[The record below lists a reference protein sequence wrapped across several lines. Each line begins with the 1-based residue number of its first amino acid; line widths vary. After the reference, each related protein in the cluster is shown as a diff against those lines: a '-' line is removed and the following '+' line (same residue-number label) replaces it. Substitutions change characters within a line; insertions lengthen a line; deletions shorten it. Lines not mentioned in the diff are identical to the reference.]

1 MKRYYF
7 NIYNDDIT
15 LDDEGALLA
24 DDHAARAHA
33 VKSARSLAAE
43 TVLLGHFTGSDR
55 IEFVD
60 TDQHIIGQVRFD
72 EAVIIAVEANG
83 ISVS

>member
-24 DDHAARAHA
+24 DAHAARAHA
-33 VKSARSLAAE
+33 VKSVRSLAAE
-43 TVLLGHFTGSDR
+43 TVLLGHFVGNHR

-60 TDQHIIGQVRFD
+60 SDQNIIGEVRFD
-72 EAVIIAVEANG
+72 EAVVVTA
-83 ISVS
+83 

>member
-7 NIYNDDIT
+7 NVYNDDIT

-33 VKSARSLAAE
+33 VKAVRSLASE

-55 IEFVD
+55 VEFVD
-60 TDQHIIGQVRFD
+60 ADQNIIGQVRFD
-72 EAVIIAVEANG
+72 EAIVLKA
-83 ISVS
+83 